1 MRLLLQ
7 TIFLG
12 VSPSSCKH
20 FFFLLAFNLFQY
32 LQPLQTVYFKIFNPP
47 PPPAKKIMVHP
58 LEMLRDFSGRIM
70 RGFTKAFFDPN
81 LQNVRPPA
89 FPKKQKKSKS
99 WAGKLLIAFIA
110 LPLKGFPITRLVV
123 PRSRSSTSN
132 NW

>member
-1 MRLLLQ
+1 
-7 TIFLG
+7 
-12 VSPSSCKH
+12 
-20 FFFLLAFNLFQY
+20 
-32 LQPLQTVYFKIFNPP
+32 
-47 PPPAKKIMVHP
+47 MVHP
-58 LEMLRDFSGRIM
+58 LEMLCDFSGLIM
-70 RGFTKAFFDPN
+70 RGFTKAFYDPN